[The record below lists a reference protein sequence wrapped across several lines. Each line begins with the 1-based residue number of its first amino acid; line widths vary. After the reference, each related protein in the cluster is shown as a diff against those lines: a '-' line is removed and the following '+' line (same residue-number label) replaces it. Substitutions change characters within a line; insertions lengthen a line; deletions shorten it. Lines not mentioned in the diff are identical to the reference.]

1 MSDFCLPAKRS
12 KIMASIRG
20 KDTKGELLVRRY
32 LFRKGFRFRVND
44 KRLIGK
50 PDIVLA
56 KYRTVV
62 FVNGCFWH
70 GHELCP
76 DFVRPKTNTAFW
88 DTKIETN
95 RKRDERV
102 IKALTEQGWH
112 VIVVWECELK
122 GKEKRE
128 ATLLGLANEIWD
140 VL

>member
-1 MSDFCLPAKRS
+1 MDTPRIESNRS
-12 KIMASIRG
+12 KIMASIKG

-32 LFRKGFRFRVND
+32 LFRRGFRFRVND
-44 KRLIGK
+44 KRLVGK
-50 PDIVLA
+50 PDIVLP

-70 GHELCP
+70 GHESCP
-76 DFVRPKTNTAFW
+76 DFIRPKTNTAFW
-88 DTKIETN
+88 DKKIETN

-102 IKALTEQGWH
+102 IDALSEQGWR
-112 VIVVWECELK
+112 VLVVWECELK